1 MGKVLWSAAL
11 CVGLLGGGALG
22 ASAGTAGDAVKV
34 KDNKFRPRLLEID
47 AGTRVTWT
55 NRGQNPHTVTSNTS
69 LFNRGID
76 PGETFSRKFKDPGT
90 FKYHCEIH
98 DGMSGRVI
106 VT

>member
-1 MGKVLWSAAL
+1 MRKTVRTVLL
-11 CVGLLGGGALG
+11 CVALVGGGALG
-22 ASAGTAGDAVKV
+22 ASAGSGDAVKV
-34 KDNKFRPRLLEID
+34 KDNKYRPGKLEID

-55 NRGQNPHTVTSNTS
+55 NRGQNPHTVTSNTG

-76 PGETFSRKFKDPGT
+76 PGETFSRKFRDPGT

-98 DGMSGRVI
+98 PEMHGRVT